1 MVKIMKKTV
10 LLAGLLFALPL
21 LAQNPPANP
30 PPDNPPP
37 AQKQP
42 SLEAP
47 QMAAPEPEQPKKPAT
62 PPAKSAKPTKPALMG
77 EGKVVEEIIARD
89 NLLEHFA
96 FAHQGWL
103 RGLEIGRAHV

>member
-30 PPDNPPP
+30 PPPDNPPP

-47 QMAAPEPEQPKKPAT
+47 QMAAPEPDLPKKPAT
-62 PPAKSAKPTKPALMG
+62 PPGKSARPPKPALPG
-77 EGKVVEEIIARD
+77 EGKVVEEIMARV
-89 NLLEHFA
+89 NNEIITRAKLEQA
-96 FAHQGWL
+96 
-103 RGLEIGRAHV
+103 